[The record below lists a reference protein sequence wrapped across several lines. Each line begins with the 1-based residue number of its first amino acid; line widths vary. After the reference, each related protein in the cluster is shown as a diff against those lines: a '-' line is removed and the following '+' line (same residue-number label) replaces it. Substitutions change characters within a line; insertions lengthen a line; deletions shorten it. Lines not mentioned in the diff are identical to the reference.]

1 MKYKWDKKYL
11 YWGITAFVVL
21 SLSMCFCYLLF
32 NNTVVSNALSFITQI
47 LMPVFSGIVIAFLI
61 NPVINWFENSFFTL
75 FSKKY
80 KDYRSFPA
88 KRKKVIRI
96 FSVILSYLIILL
108 IIAAFVISV
117 IPQVKDSISTISS
130 QTEKYRQNAMDIFE
144 NTKDKHPEIYETAL
158 NTIDRYSQ
166 DIENFRENSIKPW
179 IINMANNAKN
189 YATNALSFA
198 WDVILGIIFS
208 LYILSKKESFKG
220 QSKKI
225 VYSIF
230 KTKTANRILANSRLV
245 IDKFSGFIVGKIIDS
260 FIIGV
265 LCFIVCTILRI
276 DYALL
281 LSIIIGVTNIIPFF
295 GPIIGAVPTTLFLLF
310 VNPLH
315 ALYFLITVIVLQLLD
330 GNVIGPK
337 VLGSSTGL
345 SSFWVLFAITIFGGI
360 WGVPGMIIGVP
371 LFACLYV
378 AVKTFIDNRLDQ
390 KQLAKD
396 TYKYIYLDHIDIDND
411 NLYVE
416 SPLLSEIR
424 EEKRKNRLSENNKKK
439 IKKDKKLSKKKD
451 NQNE

>member
-1 MKYKWDKKYL
+1 MFKEKIMKFKWDKKYL
-11 YWGITAFVVL
+11 YWGMTAFVVL
-21 SLSMCFCYLLF
+21 CLSMCFCYLLF
-32 NNTVVSNALSFITQI
+32 NNTVVSNALSFITGI
-47 LMPVFSGIVIAFLI
+47 LMPVFAGLVISFLL
-61 NPVINWFENSFFTL
+61 NPVINWFENTFFPL

-80 KDYRSFPA
+80 KDFRSLPSS
-88 KRKKVIRI
+88 RKKLFRTLSIV
-96 FSVILSYLIILL
+96 LSYLIILL
-108 IIAAFVISV
+108 IIAGFVISV

-130 QTEKYRQNAMDIFE
+130 QTEKYRQNALDLFE
-144 NTKDKHPEIYETAL
+144 NTKVKHPELYENVL
-158 NTIDRYSQ
+158 DTIDKYSK
-166 DIENFRENSIKPW
+166 DIENYKENTLKPW
-179 IINMANNAKN
+179 IIDLANNAKD
-189 YATNALSFA
+189 YATNAVSFI
-198 WDVILGIIFS
+198 WDVVLGVIFS
-208 LYILSKKESFKG
+208 VYILAKKESFKG

-225 VYSIF
+225 VYSLF
-230 KTKTANRILANSRLV
+230 KIKTANRILSNSRLV

-260 FIIGV
+260 FIIGL

-337 VLGSSTGL
+337 ILGSSTGL

-378 AVKTFIDNRLDQ
+378 AVKTFIDNKLDG
-390 KQLAKD
+390 KALNKE
-396 TYKYIYLDHIDIDND
+396 TYKYIYLDYIDSEND
-411 NLYVE
+411 NAYIDTIPE
-416 SPLLSEIR
+416 SVIK
-424 EEKRKNRLSENNKKK
+424 EEKKKNKTIKEKKRKKRNKK
-439 IKKDKKLSKKKD
+439 
-451 NQNE
+451 